1 MSCAG
6 RRRPGDTEAVMTTL
20 MIAEICVVTLPLP
33 ALALVALLR
42 TPRQDIPRVVEAL
55 ARWWRR

>member
-1 MSCAG
+1 
-6 RRRPGDTEAVMTTL
+6 MTTL
-20 MIAEICVVTLPLP
+20 MITEVCVITLPLP

-42 TPRQDIPRVVEAL
+42 TPREDIPRVVEAL